1 MTMTQRRSRRRI
13 LLLSFFVP
21 VFAMLLLFLQRGI
34 YPFGEESFLRTD
46 LYHQYAPFFSEFQYK
61 LQHGGSLFYSWN
73 IGLGVNFTAIYAYY
87 LASPLNWF
95 VLLFPKRFVI
105 EYVTLLIVVKT
116 ALSSVTMTYYLLRH
130 SKRDGLFAP
139 IFGILYAFSA
149 YMAAYSWNVMWL
161 DCIVLFPLILLG
173 AEELVRGERSLKYIV
188 CLGLSI
194 LSNYYISIMICLFLI
209 FYAIFQAITAELSW
223 EDVLKAAGRFALA
236 SLIAAG
242 LAAVVLMPEIFALRL
257 TASGEMNFPKTF
269 ESYFSIFD
277 MMARQLPFVECEIGL
292 DHWPNIYCGMF
303 TLQLLL
309 LYFSNREVP
318 IKQRVGYAFFLL
330 FFFASFSVNVLNYI
344 WHGFHYPNSL
354 PARQS
359 FIFCFLV
366 LYLSFQALERFPR
379 FAPRELFLSFAAV
392 VLFVLLAEKLVTE
405 EHFRYWVFYLAF
417 LLAAIYALLFRSY
430 ASGRFAREHYFWILL
445 LLVTLEASLNLGYT
459 SIPTT
464 SRTEYTAD
472 NADIQTLKRAVPK
485 VPFVRFKKFER
496 KSKDDG
502 AFLNFHSVSLFSS
515 TADKSLTDFL
525 RSVGCEASVNAY
537 SITGST
543 PLVDALLDVRYS
555 FVSDEKTDP
564 EQEEVLRS
572 GATVL
577 LENRAAMPLGFVE
590 EGNFTESWSRTYE
603 NPADV
608 QNDLCRLFDSDPVLI
623 PVETQK
629 NGNQESLT
637 LDEDGLYFAF
647 ATNAKANKIKV
658 SFEDRDKTYDNLKR
672 RYMMELGHRT
682 AGETINFTEIS
693 DDKPEP
699 SVVVYR
705 FDFDALKE
713 LRQAMLKHGMQIDS
727 YTDNTINAEVE
738 ADGPSLLF
746 TSIPYDKGWKVY
758 VDRKPVKTEK
768 AMDAFLAFRVPS
780 GKHYIHFR
788 YFPEGLKLGAMIS
801 ALSLLALWLL
811 CRYENAYEK
820 RYRKR
825 LTRRYEA
832 LYRELSEA
840 AERMHA
846 ESLMTMSQDPSAEP
860 GLRVSAG
867 ADGFPETQSAPQREE
882 ESSDYLFLEDV

>member
-1 MTMTQRRSRRRI
+1 M
-13 LLLSFFVP
+13 
-21 VFAMLLLFLQRGI
+21 
-34 YPFGEESFLRTD
+34 
-46 LYHQYAPFFSEFQYK
+46 
-61 LQHGGSLFYSWN
+61 
-73 IGLGVNFTAIYAYY
+73 
-87 LASPLNWF
+87 
-95 VLLFPKRFVI
+95 
-105 EYVTLLIVVKT
+105 
-116 ALSSVTMTYYLLRH
+116 
-130 SKRDGLFAP
+130 
-139 IFGILYAFSA
+139 
-149 YMAAYSWNVMWL
+149 
-161 DCIVLFPLILLG
+161 
-173 AEELVRGERSLKYIV
+173 
-188 CLGLSI
+188 
-194 LSNYYISIMICLFLI
+194 
-209 FYAIFQAITAELSW
+209 
-223 EDVLKAAGRFALA
+223 
-236 SLIAAG
+236 
-242 LAAVVLMPEIFALRL
+242 
-257 TASGEMNFPKTF
+257 
-269 ESYFSIFD
+269 
-277 MMARQLPFVECEIGL
+277 
-292 DHWPNIYCGMF
+292 
-303 TLQLLL
+303 
-309 LYFSNREVP
+309 
-318 IKQRVGYAFFLL
+318 
-330 FFFASFSVNVLNYI
+330 
-344 WHGFHYPNSL
+344 
-354 PARQS
+354 
-359 FIFCFLV
+359 
-366 LYLSFQALERFPR
+366 
-379 FAPRELFLSFAAV
+379 
-392 VLFVLLAEKLVTE
+392 
-405 EHFRYWVFYLAF
+405 
-417 LLAAIYALLFRSY
+417 
-430 ASGRFAREHYFWILL
+430 
-445 LLVTLEASLNLGYT
+445 
-459 SIPTT
+459 
-464 SRTEYTAD
+464 
-472 NADIQTLKRAVPK
+472 
-485 VPFVRFKKFER
+485 
-496 KSKDDG
+496 
-502 AFLNFHSVSLFSS
+502 
-515 TADKSLTDFL
+515 
-525 RSVGCEASVNAY
+525 NAY

-577 LENRAAMPLGFVE
+577 LENRDAMPLGFVE

-672 RYMMELGHRT
+672 RYMMELGHRM

-846 ESLMTMSQDPSAEP
+846 ESLMTMLQDPIAEP
-860 GLRVSAG
+860 GLRASAG
-867 ADGFPETQSAPQREE
+867 ADGFPETQPAPQREE
-882 ESSDYLFLEDV
+882 ESSDYLFLEDI

>member
-1 MTMTQRRSRRRI
+1 M
-13 LLLSFFVP
+13 
-21 VFAMLLLFLQRGI
+21 
-34 YPFGEESFLRTD
+34 
-46 LYHQYAPFFSEFQYK
+46 
-61 LQHGGSLFYSWN
+61 
-73 IGLGVNFTAIYAYY
+73 
-87 LASPLNWF
+87 
-95 VLLFPKRFVI
+95 
-105 EYVTLLIVVKT
+105 
-116 ALSSVTMTYYLLRH
+116 
-130 SKRDGLFAP
+130 
-139 IFGILYAFSA
+139 
-149 YMAAYSWNVMWL
+149 
-161 DCIVLFPLILLG
+161 
-173 AEELVRGERSLKYIV
+173 
-188 CLGLSI
+188 
-194 LSNYYISIMICLFLI
+194 
-209 FYAIFQAITAELSW
+209 
-223 EDVLKAAGRFALA
+223 
-236 SLIAAG
+236 
-242 LAAVVLMPEIFALRL
+242 
-257 TASGEMNFPKTF
+257 
-269 ESYFSIFD
+269 
-277 MMARQLPFVECEIGL
+277 
-292 DHWPNIYCGMF
+292 
-303 TLQLLL
+303 
-309 LYFSNREVP
+309 
-318 IKQRVGYAFFLL
+318 
-330 FFFASFSVNVLNYI
+330 
-344 WHGFHYPNSL
+344 
-354 PARQS
+354 
-359 FIFCFLV
+359 
-366 LYLSFQALERFPR
+366 
-379 FAPRELFLSFAAV
+379 SFAAV

-577 LENRAAMPLGFVE
+577 LENRDAMPLGFVE

-846 ESLMTMSQDPSAEP
+846 ESLMTMLQDPIAEP
-860 GLRVSAG
+860 GLRASAG
-867 ADGFPETQSAPQREE
+867 ADGFPETQPAPQREE
-882 ESSDYLFLEDV
+882 ESSDYLFLEDI

>member
-1 MTMTQRRSRRRI
+1 
-13 LLLSFFVP
+13 
-21 VFAMLLLFLQRGI
+21 
-34 YPFGEESFLRTD
+34 
-46 LYHQYAPFFSEFQYK
+46 
-61 LQHGGSLFYSWN
+61 
-73 IGLGVNFTAIYAYY
+73 
-87 LASPLNWF
+87 
-95 VLLFPKRFVI
+95 
-105 EYVTLLIVVKT
+105 
-116 ALSSVTMTYYLLRH
+116 
-130 SKRDGLFAP
+130 
-139 IFGILYAFSA
+139 
-149 YMAAYSWNVMWL
+149 
-161 DCIVLFPLILLG
+161 
-173 AEELVRGERSLKYIV
+173 
-188 CLGLSI
+188 
-194 LSNYYISIMICLFLI
+194 
-209 FYAIFQAITAELSW
+209 
-223 EDVLKAAGRFALA
+223 
-236 SLIAAG
+236 
-242 LAAVVLMPEIFALRL
+242 
-257 TASGEMNFPKTF
+257 MNFPKTF

-309 LYFSNREVP
+309 LYFSDREVP

-379 FAPRELFLSFAAV
+379 FSPRELFLSFAAV

-445 LLVTLEASLNLGYT
+445 IAVTLEASLNLGYT

-485 VPFVRFKKFER
+485 EPFVRFKKFER

-555 FVSDEKTDP
+555 FVSDEKIDP

-577 LENRAAMPLGFVE
+577 LENRDAMPLGFVE
-590 EGNFTESWSRTYE
+590 EGDFTESWSRTFE

-608 QNDLCRLFDSDPVLI
+608 QNDLCRLFDSDPVLLAE
-623 PVETQK
+623 ETQK
-629 NGNQESLT
+629 NGNQESISV
-637 LDEDGLYFAF
+637 DEDGLYFAF

-658 SFEDRDKTYDNLKR
+658 SFENRDKTYDNLKR

-693 DDKPEP
+693 DDKVAPEII
-699 SVVVYR
+699 VYR
-705 FDFDALKE
+705 FDYKALSALREKMMRREMVVSRYGDTRIDATL
-713 LRQAMLKHGMQIDS
+713 
-727 YTDNTINAEVE
+727 E
-738 ADGPSLLF
+738 ADKPSLLF
-746 TSIPYDKGWKVY
+746 TSIPYDKGWTVH
-758 VDRKPVKTEK
+758 VDGKRVKTEK
-768 AMDAFLAFRVPS
+768 LMGAFLGVRVAAGS
-780 GKHYIHFR
+780 HELRFR
-788 YFPEGLKLGAMIS
+788 YHPEGLLPGAMIS
-801 ALSLLALWLL
+801 VFSLLALWLL
-811 CRYENAYEK
+811 CRYEGDYEK
-820 RYRKR
+820 RYRRR
-825 LTRRYEA
+825 LTKRYEA
-832 LYRELSEA
+832 LYRELHEA
-840 AERMHA
+840 AERLHA
-846 ESLMTMSQDPSAEP
+846 ESLMTMLQDPIAEP
-860 GLRVSAG
+860 GLRASAG
-867 ADGFPETQSAPQREE
+867 ADGFPETQPAPQREE
-882 ESSDYLFLEDV
+882 ESSYYLFLEDV

>member
-1 MTMTQRRSRRRI
+1 MKQRRSRRRI

-21 VFAMLLLFLQRGI
+21 LFALLCLFVQRGI
-34 YPFGEESFLRTD
+34 FPFGEESFLRTD

-61 LQHGGSLFYSWN
+61 LQHGGSLLYSWD

-95 VLLFPKRFVI
+95 VVLFPKRYVI
-105 EYVTLLIVVKT
+105 EFVTLLIVIKT
-116 ALSSVTMTYYLLRH
+116 ALSSVGMTYYLLRH
-130 SKRDGLFAP
+130 SSRDGLFAP

-173 AEELVRGERSLKYIV
+173 TEEMVRGESSMKYIL

-209 FYAIFQAITAELSW
+209 FYAVFQAITAELGLA
-223 EDVLKAAGRFALA
+223 ETGKAALRFAIA

-242 LAAVVLMPEIFALRL
+242 LAAVVLLPEIFALRL

-269 ESYFSIFD
+269 ESYFSIVD

-292 DHWPNIYCGMF
+292 DHWPNIYCGIF

-309 LYFSNREVP
+309 LYFSSREVP
-318 IKQRVGYAFFLL
+318 IKQRVGYALFLL

-379 FAPRELFLSFAAV
+379 FSPREIFLSFAAV
-392 VLFVLLAEKLVTE
+392 VLFILFAEKLVTE
-405 EHFRYWVFYLAF
+405 EHFHFWVFYLAF
-417 LLAAIYALLFRSY
+417 LLAALYGLIFRSY
-430 ASGRFAREHYFWILL
+430 ATGQFARELYFCMLL
-445 LLVTLEASLNLGYT
+445 ILVTLESTLNLAYT

-472 NADIQTLKRAVPK
+472 NADIRLLKKSVPET
-485 VPFVRFKKFER
+485 PFVRFKKYER

-543 PLVDALLDVRYS
+543 PLVDALLDVGYG
-555 FVSDEKTDP
+555 FVSDEKYD
-564 EQEEVLRS
+564 ESQEEAGRS
-572 GATVL
+572 GSTVL
-577 LENRAAMPLGFVE
+577 VKNPDTLPLGFVVE
-590 EGNFTESWSRTYE
+590 HDFTDSWSRTFE

-608 QNDLCRLFDSDPVLI
+608 QNDLCNLFHTAPVLI
-623 PVETQK
+623 AYDTKP
-629 NGNQESLT
+629 NGSQESMT
-637 LDEDGLYFAF
+637 VEQDGLYFAF
-647 ATNAKANKIKV
+647 ATNAKANKIKF
-658 SFEDRDKTYDNLKR
+658 SSDDKDKTFDNLKR
-672 RYMMELGHRT
+672 RYLMELGYRKV
-682 AGETINFTEIS
+682 GEILNFSEIS

-738 ADGPSLLF
+738 AEGPSLLF
-746 TSIPYDKGWKVY
+746 TSIPYDKGWTVY

-788 YFPEGLKLGAMIS
+788 YFPEGLKLGAFVS
-801 ALSLLALWLL
+801 FLSLLALAFF
-811 CRYENAYEK
+811 RRFEKDYE
-820 RYRKR
+820 RRFR
-825 LTRRYEA
+825 LRVTKRYEA
-832 LYRELSEA
+832 LYQEMQEA
-840 AERMHA
+840 SLRMRA
-846 ESLMTMSQDPSAEP
+846 ESLAGQQTDAEQAIEPTIEPEEPSTAVSPEAAAE
-860 GLRVSAG
+860 
-867 ADGFPETQSAPQREE
+867 DGVQLVNFDE
-882 ESSDYLFLEDV
+882 L